1 MGTSSF
7 CLHMLRHQM
16 SAIHISHTMKVCYRN
31 LQIINNSESLNLFC
45 SQRIFAKPDRSV
57 NSISTIHTKYQLSA
71 HSFKLSDN
79 YNTM

>member
-7 CLHMLRHQM
+7 CLHILRHQM
-16 SAIHISHTMKVCYRN
+16 SAIHISHTMKVYYGN
-31 LQIINNSESLNLFC
+31 LQIINNCESLNLFC
-45 SQRIFAKPDRSV
+45 SQRIFANPVRSLYYT
-57 NSISTIHTKYQLSA
+57 STIHTKYQLSA